1 MHQQPDIKVSVGL
14 TCVKVMK
21 REVNERTGATKIIQL
36 HEGIVVQDCGSFV
49 RVFNP
54 APLNKGG
61 DYSPETSELFAL
73 TAPRIWCE
81 VIMERSVAFPISAAL
96 RF

>member
-1 MHQQPDIKVSVGL
+1 MDSKIKVTVGV
-14 TCVKVMK
+14 TCVRVMK
-21 REVNERTGATKIIQL
+21 LDVNERTGATKVIKL
-36 HEGIVVQDCGSFV
+36 HEGIVVQDCGAFI

-54 APLNKGG
+54 APIDRGG

-73 TAPRIWCE
+73 LAPRIWCE
-81 VIMERSVAFPISAAL
+81 VIMERSVAFPIPAVL